1 MKKKNIVFIAKS
13 LDGFIAG
20 INGELDWLQS
30 IPNPENNDMG
40 FISLIEE
47 IDAIVM
53 GKTTFDI
60 VCSFKGEWPYQKH
73 VFVLSNSLNEIPEKL
88 KGKATLLN
96 GNVKEIL
103 ANIHEKGFYKLY
115 IDGGKTVQNFLAE
128 DLINELIITT
138 IPILLGN
145 GIPLFDLL
153 PNILE
158 FNHLKTEVFLNQIV
172 QSHYE
177 RKK

>member
-128 DLINELIITT
+128 DLINELRITT